1 MGFTTYVTPRGTLRS
16 WPEEAFMLCLHGL
29 PRREAV
35 TSLLTRRQKKGVR
48 NIKEEMKDSAKV
60 VVSLVGYSK
69 LQNP

>member
-1 MGFTTYVTPRGTLRS
+1 
-16 WPEEAFMLCLHGL
+16 MLCLHGL
-29 PRREAV
+29 AKREAV
-35 TSLLTRRQKKGVR
+35 TSLLARRQKKVVR